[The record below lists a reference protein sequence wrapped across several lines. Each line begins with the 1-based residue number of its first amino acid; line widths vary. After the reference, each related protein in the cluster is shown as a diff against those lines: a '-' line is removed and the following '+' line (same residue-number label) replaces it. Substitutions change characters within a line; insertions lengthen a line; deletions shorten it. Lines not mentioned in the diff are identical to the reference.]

1 VDGEVTLNAVPVNG
15 PSACVAI
22 WRANDDPEAGEVSVT
37 VTEIDW
43 TPGTFLEHLYVN
55 TVEVD
60 AEEKTATVVASFSVS
75 GQIIFKNAGVPD
87 EEPGLEGC
95 TPGFWRQTQHYEF
108 WTAPYVPN
116 TPGSAWTTAFNA
128 PIGTHKEPG
137 KNGATFTG
145 ATTLIEAVQ
154 FGGGGIFAL
163 ARHAVAALLNAS
175 SAGVDYPL
183 TVGQVQSLV
192 NAAIASGEY
201 EDAKNELVGYNELGC
216 DVK

>member
-1 VDGEVTLNAVPVNG
+1 VANGEG
-15 PSACVAI
+15 
-22 WRANDDPEAGEVSVT
+22 
-37 VTEIDW
+37 
-43 TPGTFLEHLYVN
+43 
-55 TVEVD
+55 TVEV
-60 AEEKTATVVASFSVS
+60 TATEVAMTAGTSIESIQVIGGAPYEIDLPNSSGTAVVNYNLGAL
-75 GQIIFKNAGVPD
+75 IAFKNIGVPE

-108 WTAPYVPN
+108 RTAPY

-145 ATTLIEAVQ
+145 ATTLIAAVQ

-192 NAAIASGEY
+192 NDALASGEY